1 MDGTREGTLRKLH
14 QDFNNPLLSMS
25 TRQKAHRAFNNIL
38 RQVNDRTLT
47 ELRRRLHRAQ
57 IADDEDAVERITM
70 QIDEYSKR
78 AGYTTAG

>member
-1 MDGTREGTLRKLH
+1 
-14 QDFNNPLLSMS
+14 MS

-38 RQVNDRTLT
+38 
-47 ELRRRLHRAQ
+47 RLHRAQ